1 MSPDLRIVSVDD
13 FLVRSARPVLN
24 RQEVSR
30 YTAKCRSSRTER
42 RSVLPKPLLLCL
54 SLSLGAAFA
63 AEQPLTA
70 LPYTPSLNVPSMDR
84 SVDPCED
91 FYQYACGGWIAN
103 NPIPDDQSRWSVYAK
118 LANDNQRY
126 LWGVLDKLAAVDP
139 ARTTSQAQMG
149 DYFAACMD
157 ETVANA
163 QGLAPLQPLLARI
176 NALASKKQLPA
187 VLAALHLA
195 TFNERIFFAFSSGQD
210 FAKSTQQ
217 IAFASAAGIS
227 LPDRDYYLKDDD
239 KSRRLREQYRAH
251 IERMFV
257 ALGEAP
263 EAAATS
269 ARSVLAT
276 ETALARASLSRV
288 DKRDP
293 YKTFHKLDARGLQAL
308 TPGFDWAAYRAALSL
323 PTAALK
329 TVNVTEPA
337 FFKAFDKRL
346 AALSLA
352 ELQTYLRW
360 QLLSSHAPYL
370 SNELVQA
377 NFDFFG
383 QTLNGVPQLK
393 SRWKRCVELVDAQL
407 GEALGQEF
415 VQRNF
420 SPELKAQ
427 TQQMTQ
433 EIETAMAGRIN
444 ALPWMSAATKARALA
459 KLNSIVN
466 KVGYPERWR
475 DYGALQVSR
484 GEFVANVQRGNVFE
498 AKRRL
503 AKIGQPLD
511 RGEWGM
517 TPQTVNA
524 YYDPQMNDINFPAAV
539 LQAPL
544 FDPKLDDA
552 PNYGNTGGTIGHE
565 LIHGFDDEGRQFD
578 AQGDLKDWW
587 TRKDAKAFEQRAACV
602 ADQYAGYTIVD
613 DIKINS
619 KLTLGEDLAD
629 FGGMVLALTAWQ
641 VHTAAMK
648 LAPRDSLTPEQ
659 RFFVG
664 FAQWD
669 CNSARPE
676 ALRVKALTDPH
687 SPGRYRINGVLVNLP
702 EFEQAFACKPGQKM
716 VKPEAQR
723 CKVW

>member
-1 MSPDLRIVSVDD
+1 MKNTITLS
-13 FLVRSARPVLN
+13 
-24 RQEVSR
+24 
-30 YTAKCRSSRTER
+30 
-42 RSVLPKPLLLCL
+42 LLL
-54 SLSLGAAFA
+54 SVSAVFA
-63 AEQPLTA
+63 AEQPLDA
-70 LPYTPSLNVPSMDR
+70 LPYTPSLDIPSMDR
-84 SVDPCED
+84 SIDPCED
-91 FYQYACGGWIAN
+91 FYQYACGGWIVN
-103 NPIPDDQSRWSVYAK
+103 NPIPPDQARWSVYAK
-118 LANDNQRY
+118 LANENQRY
-126 LWGVLDKLAAVDP
+126 LWGILDKLAAAEP
-139 ARTTSQAQMG
+139 ARSASQAKMG

-157 ETVANA
+157 ETAANA
-163 QGLAPLQPLLARI
+163 QGLSPLQPLLTRI
-176 NALASKKQLPA
+176 DALTSRQQLPA

-195 TFNERIFFAFSSGQD
+195 TFNERIFFAFSAGQD

-217 IAFASAAGIS
+217 IAFASAGGIS
-227 LPDRDYYLKDDD
+227 LPDRDYYLKDDE
-239 KSRRLREQYRAH
+239 KSRRIRAQYLAH
-251 IERMFV
+251 VARMFA
-257 ALGEAP
+257 ALGEPP
-263 EAAATS
+263 EAAAAA

-276 ETALARASLSRV
+276 ETVLAKASLSRV

-308 TPGFDWAAYRAALSL
+308 TPGFNWTAYRQALGL
-323 PTAALK
+323 PARLNTY
-329 TVNVTEPA
+329 NVTEPA
-337 FFKAFDKRL
+337 FFKALDKQL
-346 AALSLA
+346 AAMPLA

-360 QLLSSHAPYL
+360 QLLSSQAPYL
-370 SNELVQA
+370 TNELVQA

-393 SRWKRCVELVDAQL
+393 ARWKRCVELVDAQL
-407 GEALGQEF
+407 GEALGQEY

-420 SPELKAQ
+420 SPALKAQ

-444 ALPWMSAATKARALA
+444 ALGWMSAATKARALA
-459 KLNSIVN
+459 KLHTIVN

-475 DYGALQVSR
+475 DYGALQVTR
-484 GEFVANVQRGNVFE
+484 ADFAANVQRGNAFE
-498 AKRRL
+498 ARRRL

-524 YYDPQMNDINFPAAV
+524 YYDAQMNDINFPAAV

-578 AQGDLKDWW
+578 AKGDLKDWW
-587 TRKDAKAFEQRAACV
+587 TKKDAKAFEQRAACV
-602 ADQYAGYTIVD
+602 VEQYAGYTIVD

-629 FGGMVLALTAWQ
+629 FGGLVLALAAWQ
-641 VHTAAMK
+641 THTAAMR
-648 LAPRDSLTPEQ
+648 LQPLDGLTPAQ
-659 RFFVG
+659 RFFIG

-669 CNSARPE
+669 CNNARPE

-687 SPGRYRINGVLVNLP
+687 SPGRYRINGVVVNMG
-702 EFEQAFACKPGQKM
+702 EFETTFACKPGQKM
-716 VKPEAQR
+716 VKKEADR

>member
-1 MSPDLRIVSVDD
+1 M
-13 FLVRSARPVLN
+13 N
-24 RQEVSR
+24 TKQ
-30 YTAKCRSSRTER
+30 T
-42 RSVLPKPLLLCL
+42 LLL
-54 SLSLGAAFA
+54 SLSLGLSAAFA

-103 NPIPDDQSRWSVYAK
+103 NPIPADQARWSVYAK

-126 LWGVLDKLAAVDP
+126 LWGILDKLSAADP
-139 ARTTSQAQMG
+139 ARTASQTQIG

-157 ETVANA
+157 ETAANA
-163 QGLAPLQPLLARI
+163 QGLTPLQPMLARI
-176 NALASKKQLPA
+176 NGLASKAQLPA
-187 VLAALHLA
+187 LLAALHLA
-195 TFNERIFFAFSSGQD
+195 TFNERVFFTFSSGQD

-217 IAFASAAGIS
+217 IAFASAGGIS
-227 LPDRDYYLKDDD
+227 LPDRDYYLKSDD
-239 KSRRLREQYRAH
+239 KSQRLRAQYVAH
-251 IERMFV
+251 VQAMFA
-257 ALGEAP
+257 ALGDAP
-263 EAAATS
+263 EAAAAA

-276 ETALARASLSRV
+276 ETALAKASLSRV

-308 TPGFDWAAYRAALSL
+308 TPGFNWAAYSEALGLSAARLS
-323 PTAALK
+323 P
-329 TVNVTEPA
+329 VNVTEPA
-337 FFKAFDKRL
+337 FFKAFDRQL
-346 AALSLA
+346 AAMSLVD
-352 ELQTYLRW
+352 LKTYLRW
-360 QLLSSHAPYL
+360 QLLSSQAPYL
-370 SNELVQA
+370 TNGLVQA

-420 SPELKAQ
+420 SPELKQQ
-427 TQQMTQ
+427 TQQMTEQ
-433 EIETAMAGRIN
+433 IEAAMGDRIKGL
-444 ALPWMSAATKARALA
+444 AWMSTATKARALA
-459 KLNSIVN
+459 KLHSIVN
-466 KVGYPERWR
+466 KIGYPERWR

-484 GEFVANVQRGNVFE
+484 GDFVANVQRGNVFE
-498 AKRRL
+498 ALRL
-503 AKIGQPLD
+503 LDKIGQPLD

-524 YYDPQMNDINFPAAV
+524 YYNPQMNDINFPAGV

-565 LIHGFDDEGRQFD
+565 LVHGFDDEGRQFD
-578 AQGDLKDWW
+578 AQGNLKDWW
-587 TRKDAKAFEQRAACV
+587 TKKDARAFEQRAACV
-602 ADQYAGYTIVD
+602 VDQYAGYTIVD

-629 FGGMVLALTAWQ
+629 FGGMVLALAAWQ
-641 VHTAAMK
+641 AHTATMR
-648 LAPRDSLTPEQ
+648 LMPLDGLTPTQ

-687 SPGRYRINGVLVNLP
+687 SPGRYRINGVVVNMP

-716 VKPEAQR
+716 VKKEADR